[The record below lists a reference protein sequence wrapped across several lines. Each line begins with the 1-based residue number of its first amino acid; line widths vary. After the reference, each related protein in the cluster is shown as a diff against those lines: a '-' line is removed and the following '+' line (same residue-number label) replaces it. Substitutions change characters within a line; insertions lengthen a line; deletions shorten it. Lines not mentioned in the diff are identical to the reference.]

1 MNASYLRYAALALA
15 ASTFVAGCGGGSS
28 SNLSGAIP
36 TARPTASP
44 TPGPTLAPTATPTA
58 SPTPTATASATPAA
72 LTVAPTALA
81 FDATGS
87 ANAQTFVATDANY
100 SGPLTETDTCANVAT
115 VTPTTATGPGAT
127 FTVSPVGAGSCAIT
141 ITDNRN
147 YSAVESIGVTLTTGG
162 FN

>member
-1 MNASYLRYAALALA
+1 MNVSYLPYAALVLA

-44 TPGPTLAPTATPTA
+44 TATPTA
-58 SPTPTATASATPAA
+58 SPTPTATATATPAA

-87 ANAQTFVATDANY
+87 ANAQTFVATDANDN
-100 SGPLTETDTCANVAT
+100 GPLTETDTCANVAT

-127 FTVSPVGAGSCAIT
+127 FTVLPVGAGSCAIT

-147 YSAVESIGVTLTTGG
+147 DSAIESIGVTLTTGG
-162 FN
+162 LN